1 MPLPNLDNRA
11 SFKNYVR
18 HFKNKFTSQI
28 QDVSLSQIE
37 GILTSKSSGLGD
49 VPVKFVIFDNWDTVD
64 VSSLKDNQEYIYIP
78 GLPGDNI
85 TLKIDNTNYDFTF
98 IGNDTG
104 ISYGGTTY
112 TLDDT
117 INLSGSI
124 LTVKGLGGALIQ
136 LQNGPTYSIAESSTS
151 INEGDTVSFTITT
164 TDVPDGTTLYYTTS
178 GTVSPEDF
186 SDLSLSESFNIS
198 SGIATISRSLLNDF
212 SLAGSENQETFQ
224 IQIRTDSVTGPIVAT
239 SSTVTVQDTSTTSY
253 SITESINSVNEGEN
267 ITFTINTTGV
277 PDGTNLYYTS
287 SSSED
292 VSPHSGSFVINNDT
306 GSFIINAIND
316 LNVEAD
322 ETFNVQIRTGSTSG
336 GIVTTSNNITI
347 ANVPYSLSISSAVTV
362 TEGNSINF
370 TINTTGIPN
379 STVLYFTTSGIST
392 ADIPIQSGSFTI
404 SNNTGTISLLPVNDF
419 VIDDNESFTLQI
431 RAGSITGSI
440 IATST
445 PVIVKDRP
453 YTISITPS
461 TTSIVESTSGS
472 TSTLTFNIST
482 TNVNNGTNLKAKIT
496 PISGNISVSDFNP
509 SSFERSFTVTGSTIS
524 FSWVIVRDAE
534 TEGDERFALQIL
546 DSSNNVI
553 ATSPTITILDRSFIG
568 SRHNKKTY
576 GPIRVSRDNGYA
588 PNASDWFDICN
599 LDSLPDGSKIALFI
613 DNSGSMTTDT
623 VRASY
628 NLLVEKLNQKNMEI
642 IVVENANENWIT
654 PFNTILD

>member
-1 MPLPNLDNRA
+1 MPKPTLEQRTN
-11 SFKNYVR
+11 FKTYLR
-18 HFKNKFTSQI
+18 YYKNKFSDTTI
-28 QDVSLSQIE
+28 PFFYLDN
-37 GILTSKSSGLGD
+37 ILTETSPGISTSD
-49 VPVKFVIFDNWDTVD
+49 NVKVLVFDNFETVGVPSD
-64 VSSLKDNQEYIYIP
+64 SLFYIP
-78 GLPGDNI
+78 ALPNDTI
-85 TLKIDNTNYDFTF
+85 TLSTGSSSYTLKF
-98 IGNDTG
+98 IGEDGG
-104 ISYGGTTY
+104 IQYNGTTY
-112 TLDDT
+112 GLDDT
-117 INLSGSI
+117 ILTDTKI
-124 LTVKGLGGALIQ
+124 LTIKGLGGALIQ
-136 LQNGPTYSIAESSTS
+136 SQSAPTYSISSSSTS
-151 INEGDTVSFTITT
+151 INEGGTVLFTVTT
-164 TDVPDGTTLYYTTS
+164 TDVPNGTTLYYTTS
-178 GTVSPEDF
+178 GTVSSSDF
-186 SDLSLSESFNIS
+186 ADLSLSGSFSIN
-198 SGIATISRSLLNDF
+198 SGIATISKTLLNDF
-212 SLAGSENQETFQ
+212 SLVGSENQETFQ
-224 IQIRTDSVTGPIVAT
+224 IQIRTDSITGTIVAT
-239 SSTVTVQDTSTTSY
+239 SSTITVQDTSTASY
-253 SITESINSVNEGEN
+253 NISESINLINEGEN
-267 ITFTINTTGV
+267 VSFTVNSTGV
-277 PDGTNLYYTS
+277 PNGTTLYYTS
-287 SSSED
+287 TNSTDINPS
-292 VSPHSGSFVINNDT
+292 SGSFSINNNS
-306 GSFIINAIND
+306 GSFTVKAIND
-316 LNVEAD
+316 LNIESN

-534 TEGDERFALQIL
+534 TEGNEQFALQIL

-628 NLLVEKLNQKNMEI
+628 NLLVQKLNQKNMEI